1 MDYSKVTR
9 TGGWAKAAELKEGQK
24 AKIVDECQ
32 PIESQFLDDK
42 GNKKTQDVCK
52 VRFEGFADALNVNLN
67 RATIKGLVEAFGKD
81 SKDWIG
87 NVLTVHTEKVAV
99 AGKRVTAL
107 YLVPEGFE
115 VGENDEGYVEIKRK
129 GDAPAA
135 TDKTDSADGF
145 DASFDEALPPETI
158 ID

>member
-1 MDYSKVTR
+1 MADYSKVTR
-9 TGGWAKAAELKEGQK
+9 SGAWTKAAELKEGQG

-52 VRFEGFADALNVNLN
+52 VRYDGVADPLNTNLN

-81 SKDWIG
+81 STQWIG
-87 NVLTVHTEKVAV
+87 KPLTVHTEKVAV

-115 VGENDEGYVEIKRK
+115 VGEDDEGYVQIVRT
-129 GDAPAA
+129 GDAPQ
-135 TDKTDSADGF
+135 
-145 DASFDEALPPETI
+145 ASENAEEELPL
-158 ID
+158 